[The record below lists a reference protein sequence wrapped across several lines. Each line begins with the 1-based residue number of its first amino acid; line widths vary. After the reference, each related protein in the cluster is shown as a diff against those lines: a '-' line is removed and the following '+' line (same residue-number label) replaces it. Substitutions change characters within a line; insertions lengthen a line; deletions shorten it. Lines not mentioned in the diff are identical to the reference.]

1 MGTRSRIGV
10 MHGDKCKS
18 VYCHWDGYLA
28 HNGRML
34 LDHYDSAKA
43 NHLVALGDLS
53 VLAPEIG
60 EKHPFSPHDLPEE
73 MRNMTHGE
81 FEAKFGNMCTFYGRD
96 RGETGT
102 DFVVNQTFA
111 EFLEQCDSGGVEFYY
126 IMQDGQWYCGTTY
139 SSGKLAG
146 QLVLLA
152 DALAEHDIEVA
163 QEEEEE
169 VLAA

>member
-28 HNGRML
+28 HNGRIL
-34 LDHYDSAKA
+34 LEHYDSAKA
-43 NHLVALGDLS
+43 NHLVSLGDLS

-60 EKHPFSPHDLPEE
+60 EKHNFDGRDHVNWC
-73 MRNMTHGE
+73 M
-81 FEAKFGNMCTFYGRD
+81 FYGRD

-102 DFVVNQTFA
+102 DFVVNQTFE

-139 SSGKLAG
+139 SSGRLAG
-146 QLVLLA
+146 RLVLLA

-163 QEEEEE
+163 QEEE
-169 VLAA
+169 VA